1 MIPSFT
7 SSTTSPKAALGLLL
21 AVCLTGCTLLPG
33 DRETL
38 QVLDLHAA
46 PAPASSMEPAVA
58 WQLAIE
64 VFTAREPV
72 SSVRIAVLDP
82 DGTYSVVSGARW
94 SLPAPQLLQAVMV
107 EAFEKSQRIT
117 GVGPAEALR
126 GDCRLGGELRR
137 FHWQPEAGVVDILAA
152 ARLHCGPANTVI
164 AMRTFETSA
173 PVTGRGAPAIAGAF
187 NAALGSLMPQLVDW
201 VLASA
206 SAD

>member
-21 AVCLTGCTLLPG
+21 AVCVTGCTLLPG

-46 PAPASSMEPAVA
+46 PAPASPESVVA

-82 DGTYSVVSGARW
+82 DGAYSVVSGTRW

-107 EAFEKSQRIT
+107 EAFEGSQRVT

-137 FHWQPEAGVVDILAA
+137 FHWRPQAGVVDILAA
-152 ARLHCGPANTVI
+152 ARLHCGPANNVI

-173 PVTGRGAPAIAGAF
+173 PVTGRGAPAIAELSTLRW
-187 NAALGSLMPQLVDW
+187 AA
-201 VLASA
+201 
-206 SAD
+206 